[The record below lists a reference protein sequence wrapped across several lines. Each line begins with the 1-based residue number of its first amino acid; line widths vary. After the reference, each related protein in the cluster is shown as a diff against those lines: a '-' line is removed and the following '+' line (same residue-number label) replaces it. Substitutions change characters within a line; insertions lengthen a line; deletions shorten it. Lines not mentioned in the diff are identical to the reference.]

1 MKKVEIIRSP
11 RGMSAV
17 SKELLRKGS
26 SIGLVPTMGALH
38 DGHLSLVE
46 RSTSENDRTVVSIFV
61 NPKQFGPNEDLDEYP
76 RDLDGD
82 MRKLEDY
89 NVDIVFAPSKDELYP
104 DGCQTYVNVDKLTGT
119 MCGAFR
125 PGHFKGVMT
134 IVTKL
139 FNIVLPTRAYFGQK
153 DYQQVTV
160 LKKMAKDLNMD
171 IDVITCPIVREE
183 DGLALSSRND
193 YLSEEERKASTVIY
207 RSLNEVSE
215 RLAEKDLPVDQVG
228 TELKRLLSA
237 EPVVREIQYA
247 SAYDPY
253 TLEEIKDD
261 GKREEVLL
269 AVALYIGKS
278 RLIDNMIV
286 KI

>member
-1 MKKVEIIRSP
+1 MKKVEIIGSP
-11 RGMSAV
+11 SGMSAV
-17 SKELLRKGS
+17 SKEFLRKGS

-125 PGHFKGVMT
+125 PDHFKGVMT

-153 DYQQVTV
+153 DYQQVAV
-160 LKKMAKDLNMD
+160 LKKMAKDLDMD
-171 IDVITCPIVREE
+171 IDVVTCPIVREE

-215 RLAEKDLPVDQVG
+215 RLAEKDLPVEQAG

-261 GKREEVLL
+261 GKGEEVLL
-269 AVALYIGKS
+269 AVALHIGNT

>member
-125 PGHFKGVMT
+125 SGHFKGVMT

-171 IDVITCPIVREE
+171 IDVVTCPIVREE